1 MKVYHLPHRATFIVV
16 RNSASLYYVQRRSLT
31 KDYCPGYLEPMA
43 GGVVGVGEDCDDSA
57 RRELEEEMGI
67 RDTSISHVAT
77 FSYSSPPML
86 TWRSL
91 YKCVYDGPVTMQEEE
106 VSEVLLMSADEILQ
120 RQNEMTPDG
129 IFAFLTYLKSKSQ

>member
-1 MKVYHLPHRATFIVV
+1 
-16 RNSASLYYVQRRSLT
+16 
-31 KDYCPGYLEPMA
+31 MA

-91 YKCVYDGPVTMQEEE
+91 YECVYDGPVTMQEEE